1 MFARVGDPQQW
12 GLILSKILAV
22 WSLNTHNRTRSRRP
36 FVRHHAVALSFF
48 QNRDLH
54 RRSSDVMFI
63 PRGWNLFFSGTGTAD
78 FHPEVLEK
86 ARPISPLAEIR
97 QNNAGKN
104 CGKDLNSTPWFAPFY
119 CLFVRGQSRD
129 Y

>member
-63 PRGWNLFFSGTGTAD
+63 TIQVLLLDLAAKGPGTKSISVIAKMTWYKINFSS
-78 FHPEVLEK
+78 LQ
-86 ARPISPLAEIR
+86 L
-97 QNNAGKN
+97 
-104 CGKDLNSTPWFAPFY
+104 Y
-119 CLFVRGQSRD
+119 
-129 Y
+129 